1 MSKIVKIALS
11 VIIAACVLN
20 VMGAPRRSSRP
31 ATKQPAQPSAP
42 AADPLD
48 GVLKHFRDSEF
59 KGTGVFQRWTY
70 SFKVVRVISDTEG
83 IFEVFCRNEIYA
95 SRERLDENRSSGYAY
110 VKGFD
115 LSDKA
120 DGDVI
125 YLKKGMTVWRVGV
138 YRTKRRSLPKYTTDR
153 REAEEYAKT
162 RRVGT
167 EK

>member
-1 MSKIVKIALS
+1 MSKLVKIVLM
-11 VIIAACVLN
+11 VIVAAGVLN
-20 VMGAPRRSSRP
+20 VTGAPRRRSRP
-31 ATKQPAQPSAP
+31 TPQQPAQPSAP

-48 GVLKHFRDSEF
+48 GVLKHIRDSEF
-59 KGTGVFQRWTY
+59 RGTGTLQRWTY
-70 SFKVVRVISDTEG
+70 SFKVVRVISDSEG

-95 SRERLDENRSSGYAY
+95 SRERLDENRSGGYVY

-153 REAEEYAKT
+153 REAEEYARTHRK
-162 RRVGT
+162 
-167 EK
+167 K